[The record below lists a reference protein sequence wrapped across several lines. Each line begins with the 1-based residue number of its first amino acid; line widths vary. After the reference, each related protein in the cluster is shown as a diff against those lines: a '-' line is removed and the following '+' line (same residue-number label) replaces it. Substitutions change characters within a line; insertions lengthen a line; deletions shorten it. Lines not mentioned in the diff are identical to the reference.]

1 MNDTTPSE
9 MFLQAVEN
17 FPFPYMHPTGYEH
30 GDLLADEDGDVEYC
44 REFTFDGGRLG
55 TKRIAGCG
63 WEKSISRTTLSKLP
77 QVYSSLYQMTGRMGC
92 CCPMVSGSKA
102 GMTSIRGGGCWKW
115 EHTRTRSSATPVWNM
130 AGVVQ
135 VFSQSATVRMMKGTD
150 ENTDT
155 NLRDRLK

>member
-55 TKRIAGCG
+55 NERITGCG
-63 WEKSISRTTLSKLP
+63 WVEIYIEDNIIEITTGIQFALSDDWQNRMLLP
-77 QVYSSLYQMTGRMGC
+77 DGKRLEGWYDLYTRRWMLEMG
-92 CCPMVSGSKA
+92 
-102 GMTSIRGGGCWKW
+102 TY
-115 EHTRTRSSATPVWNM
+115 
-130 AGVVQ
+130 
-135 VFSQSATVRMMKGTD
+135 
-150 ENTDT
+150 
-155 NLRDRLK
+155 

>member
-102 GMTSIRGGGCWKW
+102 GMTSIRGGGCWKLG
-115 EHTRTRSSATPVWNM
+115 HT
-130 AGVVQ
+130 
-135 VFSQSATVRMMKGTD
+135 
-150 ENTDT
+150 E
-155 NLRDRLK
+155 RDKAQHQPYSRLVLCMGFHSLLQYG